1 MPDRARP
8 QPSSHRVASD
18 VPFFG
23 SFIGLSGLYVL
34 AIVWMLV
41 AMATFSSPRHFVDA
55 LRSREIRYATQ
66 LSLYSCT
73 VTTILSLVVA
83 VPIGYLMSR
92 YRFRGK
98 HLVDALLDIP
108 IVLPPLVIGLALLI
122 LFNRFVLWHET
133 PRHAQVHY
141 YRVATEGG
149 VVSGA
154 PLPLAAPGA
163 AALAAADFDG
173 DGRTDVAV
181 ALGWD
186 RQLVWCRNHL
196 HTELP
201 PVQRA
206 AAAAVNPQR
215 SALLLPAELA
225 VGQLLHWRISFEVHA
240 IGSVRT
246 PVRLAAGDLDGDG
259 DVDLVVASS
268 GEQTL
273 AWYENRPA
281 QPGGVPTFHAH
292 WIDARAGSVQ
302 DLLLVD
308 LDGDGDLDVVVSGGD
323 AAGLVWHENDLAA
336 SGTFIPH
343 VVLDRTWNVVGLA
356 AADVDGDAAMDLVV
370 VRADTGRLLVCRSDG
385 RRPPSF
391 RPDEL
396 PHVLPGIRAVAAADF
411 DGDGTVDLAVGATH
425 AGDIRLLAGGG
436 ASGTYADHVVGFG
449 ASGLRSLRAVDLDAD
464 GHIDLLAALE
474 LADKIVWYRN
484 NGRQPAGFVAH
495 VLGEADAASDVVAA
509 DLTGDGRLDVVATA
523 AGTSIPWTLE
533 RVCRDWLGIPVTH
546 AVPAVILA
554 QFMVACAFAVRTM
567 RVTFDQIHPRREQV
581 ALTLGCSHR
590 QAFFRVVLPEARRGM
605 TSAATLAWA
614 RSLGE
619 FGPILVFAG
628 ATRMKTEV
636 LPTSVFL
643 ELQVGNI
650 EAAVA
655 VSLLMVAAAV
665 VVLVLARTFGLGR
678 PIA

>member
-8 QPSSHRVASD
+8 QPSPHRVPSD

-23 SFIGLSGLYVL
+23 AFLGLGGLYVL
-34 AIVWMLV
+34 AIVWLLV
-41 AMATFSSPRHFVDA
+41 AMATFSTPQHFVDA
-55 LRSREIRYATQ
+55 LASREIRYATQ

-98 HLVDALLDIP
+98 HLIDALLDIP

-141 YRVATEGG
+141 YAMAAEGFVA
-149 VVSGA
+149 SGA

-163 AALAAADFDG
+163 AAVAAADFDG
-173 DGRTDVAV
+173 DGRLDVAV

-186 RQLVWCRNHL
+186 AQLVWCRNRL
-196 HTELP
+196 HAELP
-201 PVQRA
+201 AVQRA

-225 VGQLLHWRISFEVHA
+225 MRHLLQWRSSFEPFPIA
-240 IGSVRT
+240 SLRS
-246 PVRLAAGDLDGDG
+246 PARLAAGDLDGDG
-259 DVDLVVASS
+259 DVDLVAASA
-268 GEQTL
+268 GQQAV

-281 QPGGVPTFHAH
+281 RPGAEPAFVAH
-292 WIDARAGSVQ
+292 WIDTRAGSVQ

-308 LDGDGDLDVVVSGGD
+308 LDHDGDLDVVVSGGD

-343 VVLDRTWNVVGLA
+343 VVLDHAWNVVGLA
-356 AADVDGDAAMDLVV
+356 AADLDNDAAMDLVV
-370 VRADTGRLLVCRSDG
+370 VRADTGRVVVCRSDG
-385 RRPPSF
+385 QRPPTL
-391 RPDEL
+391 RPEEL
-396 PHVLPGIRAVAAADF
+396 PHALPGIRAVAAADF
-411 DGDGTVDLAVGATH
+411 DGDATVDLAVGATH

-436 ASGTYADHVVGFG
+436 ASGTYTDHAVGFG

-464 GHIDLLAALE
+464 GRIDLLAALE
-474 LADKIVWYRN
+474 LADKVVWYRN
-484 NGRQPAGFVAH
+484 DGRQPPAFVAH

-509 DLTGDGRLDVVATA
+509 ELTGDGRLDVVATA

-533 RVCRDWLGIPVTH
+533 RVCRQWLGIAVTH
-546 AVPAVILA
+546 AVPAVVLA

-678 PIA
+678 PVA